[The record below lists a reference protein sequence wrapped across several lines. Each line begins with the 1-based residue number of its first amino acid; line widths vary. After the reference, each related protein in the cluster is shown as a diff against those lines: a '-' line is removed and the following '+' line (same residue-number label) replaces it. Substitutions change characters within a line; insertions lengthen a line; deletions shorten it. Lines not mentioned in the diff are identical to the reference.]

1 MTEDNKVTDKKTLT
15 QNDKGVTMKENPDTS
30 AAQVSIA
37 PTLKS
42 PLSLSH
48 LCVRVQLESYKRKTL
63 YHTKI
68 RRISMD
74 FSITPLGLSVCE
86 ISFKR
91 FSISNSLQTLMHI

>member
-48 LCVRVQLESYKRKTL
+48 LCVRVQLESYKRKTSCIIL
-63 YHTKI
+63 RLEGFLWTLV
-68 RRISMD
+68 S
-74 FSITPLGLSVCE
+74 LLSVCLCVKYLLKDLVFRTH
-86 ISFKR
+86 FKR
-91 FSISNSLQTLMHI
+91 